1 MDLANRAPE
10 WSDLEEGRVQHLCSG
25 CLLCLT
31 MSLRQRLRATL
42 ALQPASEKRE
52 KALVEELE
60 KAKREMDELN
70 EKIMATENEK
80 V

>member
-1 MDLANRAPE
+1 
-10 WSDLEEGRVQHLCSG
+10 
-25 CLLCLT
+25 

-80 V
+80 VWVKLNQIYIYFTLNRLSKNFP